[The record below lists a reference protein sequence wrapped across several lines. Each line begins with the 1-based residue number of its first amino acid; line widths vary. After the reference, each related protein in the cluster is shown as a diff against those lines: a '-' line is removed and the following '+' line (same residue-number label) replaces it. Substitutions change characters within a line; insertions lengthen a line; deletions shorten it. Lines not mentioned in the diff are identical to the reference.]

1 MDASNAR
8 YRPRVA
14 AVCIR
19 DGYVL
24 LQGEEESTI
33 WTLPGGGWE
42 LMESSV
48 EAVRREMREELAVDV
63 TVGRLIWVV
72 ENFFLS
78 QNRPTHEIGLYFEV
92 TLPDVPH
99 LARDLTHTN
108 YGSITEIFRWF
119 LLSDLETVGLVPSF
133 LRRGL
138 QHLPSAPERVE
149 RWEP

>member
-19 DGYVL
+19 DGFVL

-48 EAVRREMREELAVDV
+48 EAVRREMREELGVEV
-63 TVGRLIWVV
+63 TVGRLLWIV
-72 ENFFLS
+72 ENFHRFE
-78 QNRPTHEIGLYFEV
+78 NRPTHEIGLYYEV
-92 TLPDVPH
+92 SLPDVPH
-99 LARDLTHTN
+99 LAQDRTHAN
-108 YGSITEIFRWF
+108 YGNITEIFRWF
-119 LLSDLETVGLVPSF
+119 PLSDLVAVDLLPSF

-138 QHLPSAPERVE
+138 QDLPPAPERVE
-149 RWEP
+149 WWDV